1 MSHQP
6 RCMFALHMDRLV
18 VPYTNDAI
26 LRDSRI
32 SEYLSSFVTFEDLFR
47 QASES
52 RIDTRLLPTGPPGRR
67 TNEGQRRVY
76 IADNVNR

>member
-1 MSHQP
+1 MSHQS

-32 SEYLSSFVTFEDLFR
+32 SECSSSFVTFEDLFQ
-47 QASES
+47 QAWEQ
-52 RIDTRLLPTGPPGRR
+52 RINP
-67 TNEGQRRVY
+67 
-76 IADNVNR
+76 